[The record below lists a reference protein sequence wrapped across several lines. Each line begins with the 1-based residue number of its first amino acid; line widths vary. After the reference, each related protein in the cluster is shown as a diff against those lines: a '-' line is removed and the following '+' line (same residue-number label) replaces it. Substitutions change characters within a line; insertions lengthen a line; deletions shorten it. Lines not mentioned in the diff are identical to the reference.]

1 MWLDDVPGAYNP
13 ADIFTKAPSSSL
25 TGQKFCELR
34 DITMGVTP
42 KLYISAGL
50 GERMMQ
56 SSDNA
61 NLLLERMRNWQ
72 DENE

>member
-34 DITMGVTP
+34 DITMGVNP

-50 GERMMQ
+50 GERLMQ
-56 SSDNA
+56 NSENA
-61 NLLLERMRNWQ
+61 NLLLERMRRWQ
-72 DENE
+72 EEKQ